1 MRRTWPVVKT
11 SWQEL
16 EPRSGERGNGQINL
30 LPSRLKQGWGSEVK
44 NLLSVGKGQTQI
56 AQVRRYD

>member
-1 MRRTWPVVKT
+1 MVKT